1 MTELRSEHRKP
12 ELKLQIQKAKTMKV
26 VNSKKPTRLLKK
38 LGLATLL
45 PSLLA
50 TAAQTALAEPV
61 REYRSHQLVDN
72 QLVIETSDSQVTLTP
87 VNPSA
92 LEVHYQRD
100 GIKQLPS
107 FARADQ
113 LKRDVAAQLSVSQ
126 DALQY
131 ALGDLTAVIHKSPFT
146 IEYLHDGKPLLSEE
160 HGFFANQTMRGFR
173 FTLSENEKLIG
184 GGQRVLGMDRRG
196 HRLPLYNKAHYGYT
210 TESDQM
216 YFGLPAVMSSNK
228 YILLFDNSATGAMDL
243 GASEANVL
251 QFEAQ
256 AGRTSYIVV
265 AGETYPQ
272 LIENYVDVTG
282 RQPMPPRWAL
292 GNFASRFG
300 YRTEQEVRDV
310 VEKFREEDFPLD
322 ALVLDLY
329 WFGPDIK
336 GHMGNLAWDKNAFP
350 TPVDMMADLRAQ
362 GIETILVTE
371 PFVLSTSERW
381 SDAVASNALAKN
393 LVGNAKQFE
402 FYFGNTGLIDVFS
415 EDGRDW
421 FWGIY
426 KDLKEQGVS
435 GWWGDLGEPE
445 VHPADTVH
453 AIGMADEIHNAYG
466 HRWAQMLFENEKA
479 DSPEQRPF
487 IMMRAGFPGS
497 QRYGMIPWTGD
508 VAREW
513 GGLQPQVELSLQMG
527 LLGFGYTHSDLG
539 GFAGGEKFDRELYIR
554 WLQYGAFQPV
564 YRPHA
569 QEHIAPEPVF
579 HDRKTRNITRE
590 FVKLRYQLLPYNYTL
605 AFENSQTG
613 MPLMRPLFFENEN
626 DLALMDNKDAYLWGN
641 DFLIAPVTSEDVD
654 EVAVQL
660 PGGIWFDYWNDN
672 QYGGDLAKIDVDLE
686 TIPVLVRAGAFIP
699 TVSGLNNTRDYSS
712 ANLRLDYY
720 AHESAPRSSGYIY
733 EDDGVTADAYAKG
746 QYEKLMFSSERSE
759 SGIAFRFDRE
769 GNGYTGAP
777 ETRSIELILHN
788 VAQPSAVRQGEQALA
803 LVRKES
809 ALAEN
814 TAWYNKRAKT
824 LHVKFDWSGPSQSL
838 TVTQ

>member
-1 MTELRSEHRKP
+1 MTNKP
-12 ELKLQIQKAKTMKV
+12 K
-26 VNSKKPTRLLKK
+26 RLFKK

-45 PSLLA
+45 A
-50 TAAQTALAEPV
+50 TALQPAVADSLSESARSYQ
-61 REYRSHQLVDN
+61 SHQLLGDK
-72 QLVIETSDSQVTLTP
+72 LVIETSDSQVTLTP
-87 VNPSA
+87 LNQAS
-92 LEVHYQRD
+92 LEVHYQRE
-100 GIKQLPS
+100 GMKQLPS

-113 LKRDVAAQLSVSQ
+113 LRADVQAQLSVSH
-126 DALQY
+126 DALRY
-131 ALGDLTAVIHKSPFT
+131 SLGELTAVIHKSPFA
-146 IEYLHDGKPLLSEE
+146 IEYLRNGERLLSEE
-160 HGFFANQTMRGFR
+160 HGFFANQTLRGFR
-173 FTLSENEKLIG
+173 FNLAEDEKLIG
-184 GGQRVLGMDRRG
+184 GGQRVVGMDRRG

-210 TESDQM
+210 TESEQM
-216 YFGLPAVMSSNK
+216 YFSLPAVMSSNK
-228 YILLFDNSATGAMDL
+228 YVLLFDNSASGFMDL
-243 GASEANVL
+243 GASEENVL
-251 QFEAQ
+251 QFEAV

-265 AGETYPQ
+265 AGESYPQ

-300 YRTEQEVRDV
+300 YRSEQEVRDV
-310 VEKFREEDFPLD
+310 VAKFREEDFPLD

-350 TPVDMMADLRAQ
+350 TPVEMMADLRED
-362 GIETILVTE
+362 GINTILVTE

-381 SDAVASNALAKN
+381 DNAVASNALAKN
-393 LVGNAKQFE
+393 VAGKPKQFD

-421 FWGIY
+421 FWNIY

-445 VHPADTVH
+445 VHPADTIHTV
-453 AIGMADEIHNAYG
+453 GSADEIHNAYG
-466 HRWAQMLFENEKA
+466 HRWAQMLFDNEKA

-487 IMMRAGFPGS
+487 IMMRSGFPGS
-497 QRYGMIPWTGD
+497 QRFGMIPWTGD
-508 VAREW
+508 VSREW

-539 GFAGGEKFDRELYIR
+539 GFAGGEEFDRELYIR
-554 WLQYGAFQPV
+554 WLQYGVFQPV

-590 FVKLRYQLLPYNYTL
+590 FIKLRYRLLPYNYTL

-626 DLALMDNKDAYLWGN
+626 ALALMDNKDAYLWGN
-641 DFLIAPVTSEDVD
+641 DFLVAPVTKADTD
-654 EVAVQL
+654 EVSVQL

-672 QYGGDLAKIDVDLE
+672 QYGGDLARVEVDLE

-699 TVSGLNNTRDYSS
+699 TVQDMKTTREYSS

-720 AHESAPRSSGYIY
+720 AHESAKQSNGYVY
-733 EDDGVTADAYAKG
+733 EDDGVTANAFAKG
-746 QYEKLMFSSERSE
+746 QYQKLLFAGERKETGIQFS
-759 SGIAFRFDRE
+759 FDRE

-777 ETRSIELILHN
+777 ESRTVELVLHN
-788 VAQPSAVRQGEQALA
+788 WEQAPAEVAAGGQSIA
-803 LVRKES
+803 LVRRSKE
-809 ALAEN
+809 LAAN
-814 TAWYNKRAKT
+814 TAWYDKRNKT
-824 LHVKFDWSGPSQSL
+824 LHVKFNWAEKSQSL

>member
-1 MTELRSEHRKP
+1 
-12 ELKLQIQKAKTMKV
+12 MKV
-26 VNSKKPTRLLKK
+26 VNSNKPTRLLKK

-45 PSLLA
+45 PTLLA
-50 TAAQTALAEPV
+50 TAAQPALAESV
-61 REYRSHQLVDN
+61 REYRSHQLLDN

-113 LKRDVAAQLSVSQ
+113 LKRDVSAQLRVSQ

-131 ALGDLTAVIHKSPFT
+131 ALGDLTAVIHKSPFA
-146 IEYLHDGKPLLSEE
+146 IEYLRDGKPLLSEE

-173 FTLSENEKLIG
+173 FTLSDNEKLIG

-196 HRLPLYNKAHYGYT
+196 HRLPLYNRAHYGYT

-272 LIENYVDVTG
+272 LIENYVNVTG

-350 TPVDMMADLRAQ
+350 TPVDMMADLRAR

-393 LVGNAKQFE
+393 LAGNPKQFE

-421 FWGIY
+421 IWEIY

-554 WLQYGAFQPV
+554 WLQYGVFQPV

-641 DFLIAPVTSEDVD
+641 DFLVAPVTAEDVD

-733 EDDGVTADAYAKG
+733 EDDGITADAYTKG
-746 QYEKLMFSSERSE
+746 QYEKLTFAGERTE
-759 SGIAFRFDRE
+759 SGIAFRFDHE

-777 ETRSIELILHN
+777 QARSIELVLHN
-788 VAQPSAVRQGEQALA
+788 VAQPVAVQQGEQTLA

-824 LHVKFDWSGPSQSL
+824 LHVKFNWSEKSQSL
-838 TVTQ
+838 TVIN

>member
-1 MTELRSEHRKP
+1 MKDRKI
-12 ELKLQIQKAKTMKV
+12 IQPKRLF
-26 VNSKKPTRLLKK
+26 KKI
-38 LGLATLL
+38 GLAA
-45 PSLLA
+45 LLA
-50 TAAQTALAEPV
+50 TAMQPTLAETT
-61 REYRSHQLVDN
+61 RAYQSHQLLDDK
-72 QLVIETSDSQVTLTP
+72 LVIETSDSQVTLTP
-87 VNPSA
+87 LNQSA

-100 GIKQLPS
+100 GLKQLPS
-107 FARADQ
+107 FARAPQ
-113 LKRDVAAQLSVSQ
+113 LHADVQAQLSVSQ
-126 DALQY
+126 DALRY
-131 ALGDLTAVIHKSPFT
+131 SLGELTAVIHKSPFS
-146 IEYLHDGKPLLSEE
+146 IEYLRNGERLFGEE
-160 HGFFANQTMRGFR
+160 HGFFTNQTMRGFR
-173 FTLSENEKLIG
+173 FNLADNEKLIG

-210 TESDQM
+210 TESEQM

-228 YILLFDNSATGAMDL
+228 YVLVFDNSASGFMDL
-243 GASEANVL
+243 GASEENVL
-251 QFEAQ
+251 QFEAV
-256 AGRTSYIVV
+256 AGRTSYLVV
-265 AGETYPQ
+265 AGESYPQ

-310 VEKFREEDFPLD
+310 VKKFRDEDFPLD

-350 TPVDMMADLRAQ
+350 NPVDMMADLRKD

-381 SDAVASNALAKN
+381 DHAVASNALAKN
-393 LVGNAKQFE
+393 LAGQPKQFE

-421 FWGIY
+421 FWNIY
-426 KDLKEQGVS
+426 KGLKEQGVS

-453 AIGMADEIHNAYG
+453 AVGMADEIHNAYG
-466 HRWAQMLFENEKA
+466 HRWAQMLFDNEKA
-479 DSPEQRPF
+479 DSPQQRPF
-487 IMMRAGFPGS
+487 IMMRSGFPGS
-497 QRYGMIPWTGD
+497 QRFGMIPWTGD
-508 VAREW
+508 VSREW

-539 GFAGGEKFDRELYIR
+539 GFAGGEEFDRELYIR
-554 WLQYGAFQPV
+554 WLQYGVFQPV

-590 FVKLRYQLLPYNYTL
+590 FIKLRYRLLPYNYTL
-605 AFENSQTG
+605 AFENSLTG
-613 MPLMRPLFFENEN
+613 MPLMRPLFFEDEN
-626 DLALMDNKDAYLWGN
+626 NLALMDNKDAYLWGN
-641 DFLIAPVTSEDVD
+641 DFLVAPVTEEDTD

-672 QYGGDLAKIDVDLE
+672 QYGGDLARVEVDLE

-699 TVSGLNNTRDYSS
+699 TVADMKNTREYSS

-720 AHESAPRSSGYIY
+720 AHESARQSSGYVY
-733 EDDGVTADAYAKG
+733 EDDGVTADAFAKG
-746 QYEKLMFSSERSE
+746 QYEKLLFAGERDE
-759 SGIAFRFDRE
+759 SGIQFSFKRE

-777 ETRSIELILHN
+777 ERRAVELVLHN
-788 VAQPSAVRQGEQALA
+788 WQQQPASITAGAQAIA
-803 LVRKES
+803 LVNREKD
-809 ALAEN
+809 LAEN
-814 TAWYNKRAKT
+814 SAWFDKRNKT
-824 LHVKFDWSGPSQSL
+824 LHVKFSWADKNQSL
-838 TVTQ
+838 SVTR